1 MLLRGHYVRQR
12 TALCLRSSRCGKD
25 TEPSPVLKISL
36 SESVVS
42 YMKCKKTLYVVV
54 AFLMTVFGIFML
66 INHFE
71 ATVSCV
77 PNEDNSAI
85 QMITKYVTIDE
96 IDLKYNNGILQ
107 VEQGL
112 QLLSIHSEGVEYVR
126 VYYTDRNS
134 TKHHVDFEIV
144 ISENNAIGVSKLN
157 ALGQQIEYHTY

>member
-1 MLLRGHYVRQR
+1 M
-12 TALCLRSSRCGKD
+12 
-25 TEPSPVLKISL
+25 
-36 SESVVS
+36 VS

-77 PNEDNSAI
+77 PNENNSAI
-85 QMITKYVTIDE
+85 QMISKYVTIDE